1 MKIPEFSRARFF
13 GFVLLFVLLFG
24 LLAMTARPAT
34 DPDLWW
40 HLRTGQ
46 WIVET
51 GHVPHSDP
59 FSFTRAGHAWV
70 SHEWLSEVVFYELWK
85 HAGAAGLIVF
95 SAIITTAG
103 FMLLYLRC
111 LLFGVQKHWAAAATV
126 LGALASAPSWGVRPQ
141 MITFTLASLLLWLI
155 EGGENRPRLLFWIPP
170 LFLLWLNL
178 HAGFA
183 LGLALLFAYG
193 VGLIMETAAGNT
205 PWQQARPIVLR
216 VLLLLLACLALVPLN
231 PSGAQL
237 CRYPF
242 DTLRS
247 SGMRSF
253 IVEWFSPDFH
263 DWLYR
268 PFLLVWLLLLTALAS
283 SRSRPKGRV
292 IVPLLLTSFAALDAV
307 RHIPL
312 FVLVAMPVIAAA
324 LPVASP
330 FSAVSQRGPDS
341 SRFRPLLNL
350 AVVILI
356 AVFALVKWVSLAR
369 SQDAHE
375 AEQYPQRAIA
385 FLQASAQPQR
395 IFVYYD
401 WGGYAIWKLYPEY
414 RVFVDG
420 RADLYGDDLLRQFKT
435 ALQLR
440 TGWRD
445 VLDVWKVEAVLV
457 PPSCALAQALLL
469 DPNWHVAFTDSK
481 AIILL
486 RTHPPPVERRAS
498 PPVTAWISPV
508 HGGVLCVSPVAPVLP
523 VVKNFA
529 CEGKKVKKCFPEPS
543 RICETRAHTGIG
555 FQRSSGS
562 GVSTVELE
570 GV

>member
-1 MKIPEFSRARFF
+1 
-13 GFVLLFVLLFG
+13 
-24 LLAMTARPAT
+24 MTARPAT

-59 FSFTRAGHAWV
+59 FSFTRAGHPWV
-70 SHEWLSEVVFYELWK
+70 SHEWLSEVAFYELWK

-111 LLFGVQKHWAAAATV
+111 LLGGAEKHWAAAVTAF
-126 LGALASAPSWGVRPQ
+126 GALASAPSWGVRPQ
-141 MITFTLASLLLWLI
+141 MFTFTLASLLLWLL
-155 EGGENRPRLLFWIPP
+155 ESANKLESGNKNKNENKEDRPRLLFWIPP

-193 VGLIMETAAGNT
+193 LGLIMETAAGNT

-216 VLLLLLACLALVPLN
+216 VLLLLLACLALVPLS
-231 PSGAQL
+231 PSGAHL
-237 CRYPF
+237 YRYPF

-253 IVEWFSPDFH
+253 IGEWFSPDFH
-263 DWLYR
+263 QWLYR
-268 PFLLVWLLLLTALAS
+268 PFLLLWLLLLTALAT
-283 SRSRPKGRV
+283 SRSRPRGRV
-292 IVPLLLTSFAALDAV
+292 IVPLLLLSVAALDAV
-307 RHIPL
+307 RHIPI
-312 FVLVAMPVIAAA
+312 FVLVAIPVIAAA
-324 LPVASP
+324 LPVARA
-330 FSAVSQRGPDS
+330 SAAASQRRPDS
-341 SRFRPLLNL
+341 SRFRPLFN
-350 AVVILI
+350 AAAVILI
-356 AVFALVKWVSLAR
+356 AVFALVKWVSLTG
-369 SQDAHE
+369 SQDARE
-375 AEQYPQRAIA
+375 AEQYPQKAVA
-385 FLQASAQPQR
+385 FLQASPQPRR

-445 VLDVWKVEAVLV
+445 VLDHWKVEAVLV

-469 DPNWHVAFTDSK
+469 DPNWHATFIDSK
-481 AIILL
+481 AVILL
-486 RTHPPPVERRAS
+486 RTHPAPVERRAPS
-498 PPVTAWISPV
+498 PVTV
-508 HGGVLCVSPVAPVLP
+508 
-523 VVKNFA
+523 
-529 CEGKKVKKCFPEPS
+529 
-543 RICETRAHTGIG
+543 TG
-555 FQRSSGS
+555 
-562 GVSTVELE
+562 
-570 GV
+570 